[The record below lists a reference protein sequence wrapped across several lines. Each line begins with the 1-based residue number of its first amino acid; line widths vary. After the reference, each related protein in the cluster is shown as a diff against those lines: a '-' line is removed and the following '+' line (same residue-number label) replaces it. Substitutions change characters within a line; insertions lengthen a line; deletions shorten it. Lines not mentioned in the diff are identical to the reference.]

1 MAKLRIGA
9 VLVASLLASG
19 CTAIV
24 NHRGYFADQV
34 LMQSVQPGI
43 DNRQSVERTLGQP
56 SFTSQFG
63 PPVWYYISS
72 NTQEAPFTRPRI
84 YSHSVLAV
92 RFDDAGNVI
101 EAKGTGME
109 QVAQINPEGD
119 KTPTLG
125 RHRTFLEDLFGNI
138 GQVSSGAPGGGQ
150 GGGGG
155 S

>member
-1 MAKLRIGA
+1 MTRLRIGA
-9 VLVASLLASG
+9 VLAASMLASG

-72 NTQEAPFTRPRI
+72 NTEEAPFTRPRI
-84 YSHSVLAV
+84 FQHSVLAIS
-92 RFDDAGNVI
+92 FDAAGNVV
-101 EAKGTGME
+101 EAKGTGLE

-125 RHRTFLEDLFGNI
+125 RDRTFLEDLFGNI
-138 GQVSSGAPGGGQ
+138 GQVSAGGGGAGAPGG
-150 GGGGG
+150 